1 MDHNST
7 SNMCLFLT
15 GQKSDMRIKNHL
27 KLKKPTGR
35 IKYDTTLPEK
45 SFSCPNARQILIM

>member
-15 GQKSDMRIKNHL
+15 DQKTDMRIKNHL
-27 KLKKPTGR
+27 KMNKSNWS

-45 SFSCPNARQILIM
+45 SFSCPNVRQILIV